1 MAQQND
7 KNYHDGTEDGS
18 FDDDIKK
25 NFKYDF
31 DEEEQE
37 ENADPV
43 TKIYVAGNE
52 YNSVDEIP
60 PEVRDKLSETLLQVQ
75 QESSN
80 AEDLSIAFKKQRKLR
95 TGGLLFGDR
104 AEHYSKP
111 TLDFGKIALVV
122 LAVAILAIVV
132 YIIALK

>member
-7 KNYHDGTEDGS
+7 KNNQEGTEDEH
-18 FDDDIKK
+18 FDENIKK
-25 NFKYDF
+25 SFSYNFEE
-31 DEEEQE
+31 EEEQE
-37 ENADPV
+37 NSDPV

-60 PEVRDKLSETLLQVQ
+60 PEVRDKMSETLIQVQ
-75 QESSN
+75 QESSE

-104 AEHYSKP
+104 ADSYSKP
-111 TLDFGKIALVV
+111 TPDLGKMAL
-122 LAVAILAIVV
+122 LILAAVV
-132 YIIALK
+132 IAVIIYILILR

>member
-7 KNYHDGTEDGS
+7 KNYQDGTEDGG
-18 FDDDIKK
+18 FNDDIKK
-25 NFKYDF
+25 NFTYNF

-37 ENADPV
+37 YNEEPV
-43 TKIYVAGNE
+43 TKIYVDGNE

-60 PEVRDKLSETLLQVQ
+60 PDVRDKMSETLLQVQ

-111 TLDFGKIALVV
+111 TMDFGKIALVV
-122 LAVAILAIVV
+122 LAVAILAIVI
-132 YIIALK
+132 YIIVLK